1 MIIRRRWHDLRPFH
15 LSIVQISQLF
25 YPFCFSNNGDKAVMS
40 EPDRPAG
47 DENCRT
53 AKEDFG
59 RSRPCRRIVVEYFE
73 VMLCILVKVHTGNR
87 NADSILRDCRREAEE
102 FVGSRRKGRKH
113 RTI

>member
-1 MIIRRRWHDLRPFH
+1 
-15 LSIVQISQLF
+15 
-25 YPFCFSNNGDKAVMS
+25 MS

-53 AKEDFG
+53 AKEDLG
-59 RSRPCRRIVVEYFE
+59 RSRPCRRIVVEDFE
-73 VMLCILVKVHTGNR
+73 VMLCGLVKVHTGNR
-87 NADSILRDCRREAEE
+87 HADSTLRDCRRETEE